1 MAHSSDRT
9 DISSA
14 IQLLGEIL
22 DANETGLLVQSNTA
36 NLMANTT
43 ALRILG
49 IDEATLL
56 RMSPNAVD
64 WHAQHSDGRPLAA
77 EEFPGIQA
85 LRSGRPVN
93 DQVFSL
99 VEQSGGQRRWISV
112 SAVPKSEPRTGEP
125 ILYCLIRDVS
135 ESVQKNE
142 FSDRCCE
149 EAQTAS
155 HIKDDFL
162 AMLSHE
168 MRTPL
173 NSIMGMLQLALHSR
187 SRDSI
192 QEYLTVAL
200 ESSKHLLRL
209 LSDIN
214 EIASSD
220 AASLQAKQESFD
232 LQSTIGPTIASFT
245 TRAKHKGIE
254 VACRINPSLSE
265 RLWGDAARIRQ
276 IVFNLL
282 TNAMKQPVVSGKIDV
297 LVNPLAEYDSMKR
310 HGLHIVI
317 KTDQAEKTG
326 KIEFSGQADFDTAP
340 SASGM
345 GLGISTVKR
354 LAKMLGGE
362 VVVSFQQDKG
372 SEVQVLLPLQARQD
386 PEQELPARELREK
399 ASPQSG
405 PAKILVVEDEPIN
418 LKTMLLSL
426 QLLGCKAIGA
436 DSAYKGL
443 ALLRREK
450 FDAVLM
456 DIQMPGL
463 DGLEATRLI
472 RSDTSGAMDTNIPIV
487 AITAHALLGD
497 KERILKA
504 GLDEY
509 LAKPVYLEQLRA
521 VLSKILKHPLELRNA

>member
-1 MAHSSDRT
+1 MAHSPDLT
-9 DISSA
+9 DISQG

-22 DANETGLLVQSNTA
+22 DASETGLIVQSSTA
-36 NLMANTT
+36 NLVANTT

-49 IDEATLL
+49 VDEAALL
-56 RMSPNAVD
+56 RMTPGAGD
-64 WHAQHSDGRPLAA
+64 WQARHADGRPLAS

-85 LRSGRPVN
+85 LRSGRPVT

-99 VEQSGGQRRWISV
+99 VEQAGGQRRWISV
-112 SAVPKSEPRTGEP
+112 SVVPKSGTQTVEPV
-125 ILYCLIRDVS
+125 LYCVFKDVS
-135 ESVQKNE
+135 ESVQRNE
-142 FSDRCCE
+142 FSDRCRE
-149 EAQTAS
+149 EAQAAS

-173 NSIMGMLQLALHSR
+173 NGIMGMLQLSLHSR
-187 SRDSI
+187 NRDSI

-209 LSDIN
+209 LADIN

-220 AASLQAKQESFD
+220 TASLQIKQESFD
-232 LQSTIGPTIASFT
+232 LESAISPTIASFV
-245 TRAKHKGIE
+245 TRAKNKGLE
-254 VACRINPSLSE
+254 VSCRIDPRLSE
-265 RLWGDAARIRQ
+265 RLWGDADRIRQ
-276 IVFNLL
+276 LVFNLL
-282 TNAMKQPVVSGKIDV
+282 TNALKQTEDGKIDV
-297 LVNPLAEYDSMKR
+297 LVSPLAEYDSMKR
-310 HGLHIVI
+310 HGLHIFI
-317 KTDQAEKTG
+317 GIDYAEKTG
-326 KIEFSGQADFDTAP
+326 ISPEPFGQAEFDATYG
-340 SASGM
+340 ASGM

-354 LAKMLGGE
+354 LAKILGGE
-362 VVVSFQQDKG
+362 VVVSFQQNKG
-372 SEVQVLLPLQARQD
+372 SEVRVLLPLQARQEAQQD
-386 PEQELPARELREK
+386 LPAREIREK
-399 ASPQSG
+399 AAAQSG
-405 PAKILVVEDEPIN
+405 PVKILVVEDEPIN

-426 QLLGCKAIGA
+426 QLLGCKGIGA

-472 RSDTSGAMDTNIPIV
+472 RGDTSGALDANIPIV
-487 AITAHALLGD
+487 AITAHAMQGD

-504 GLDEY
+504 GVDEY
-509 LAKPVYLEQLRA
+509 LAKPVYLEQLRGM
-521 VLSKILKHPLELRNA
+521 LSKVLKRPLELQSK

>member
-9 DISSA
+9 GISSA
-14 IQLLGEIL
+14 IQLLSEIL
-22 DANETGLLVQSNTA
+22 DANGTGLLVQSGTA
-36 NLMANTT
+36 NLMANATT
-43 ALRILG
+43 LRILG
-49 IDEATLL
+49 VDEATLL
-56 RMSPNAVD
+56 RVPPGAVD
-64 WHAQHSDGRPLAA
+64 WRVQHADGRPLAS
-77 EEFPGIQA
+77 EELPTLQA
-85 LRSGRPVN
+85 LRSGRPIN
-93 DQVFSL
+93 DQLLSL
-99 VEQSGGQRRWISV
+99 VKQADGQRRWISV
-112 SAVPKSEPRTGEP
+112 SAVPKSESRTEEP
-125 ILYCLIRDVS
+125 LLYCLLRDVS

-142 FSDRCCE
+142 LADNCRE
-149 EAQTAS
+149 EAQADN

-162 AMLSHE
+162 VMLSHE

-173 NSIMGMLQLALHSR
+173 NGIMGMLQLALHSR

-214 EIASSD
+214 EIAGSD
-220 AASLQAKQESFD
+220 AAHLQAKQESFD
-232 LQSTIGPTIASFT
+232 LQSAISPTVASFV
-245 TRAKHKGIE
+245 TRAKSKGIE
-254 VACRINPSLSE
+254 VSCRIDHRLPE
-265 RLWGDAARIRQ
+265 RLWGDADRIRQ

-282 TNAMKQPVVSGKIDV
+282 TNALKQAEGGKIDF
-297 LVNPLAEYDSMKR
+297 LVSPLAEYDSLKR
-310 HGLHIVI
+310 HGLHILL
-317 KTDQAEKTG
+317 KTASAAAG
-326 KIEFSGQADFDTAP
+326 KASETSGQTEFDP
-340 SASGM
+340 SQGAFGM
-345 GLGISTVKR
+345 GLGCSTAKR
-354 LAKMLGGE
+354 LAKMLGGD
-362 VVVSFQQDKG
+362 VVLSFQQDKG
-372 SEVQVLLPLQARQD
+372 SEVRVLLPLPVRQD
-386 PEQELPARELREK
+386 TEQGLPARELKEQ
-399 ASPQSG
+399 AAPQSG

-426 QLLGCKAIGA
+426 QLLGCKALGA

-472 RSDTSGAMDTNIPIV
+472 RGDTSGALDAAIPII
-487 AITAHALLGD
+487 AITAHAMPGD

-509 LAKPVYLEQLRA
+509 LAKPVYLEQLRG
-521 VLSKILKHPLELRNA
+521 VLSKVLKRPLELKTK

>member
-1 MAHSSDRT
+1 MAHSSEHT

-14 IQLLGEIL
+14 LQLLGEIL
-22 DANETGLLVQSNTA
+22 DANGTGLLVQSGTA
-36 NLMANTT
+36 NLMANAA
-43 ALRILG
+43 ALRMLG

-56 RMSPNAVD
+56 RMPTDAVD
-64 WHAQHSDGRPLAA
+64 WRVQHADGRPLASG
-77 EEFPGIQA
+77 EFPGIQA

-93 DQVFSL
+93 DQLFSL
-99 VEQSGGQRRWISV
+99 VEQAGGQRRWISV
-112 SAVPKSEPRTGEP
+112 SAVPKTGIRTGEP
-125 ILYCLIRDVS
+125 ILYCLLKDVS
-135 ESVQKNE
+135 EFVQRNE
-142 FSDRCCE
+142 FADNSPE
-149 EAQTAS
+149 EAQAAN

-173 NSIMGMLQLALHSR
+173 NGIMGMLQLALHSR

-220 AASLQAKQESFD
+220 TASLQAKQEAFY
-232 LQSTIGPTIASFT
+232 LQSAISPTIDSFA
-245 TRAKHKGIE
+245 TRAKSKGIE
-254 VACRINPSLSE
+254 VSCRIDDRLSE
-265 RLWGDAARIRQ
+265 RLWGDADRIRQ

-282 TNAMKQPVVSGKIDV
+282 TNALKQAEGGKIDFRV
-297 LVNPLAEYDSMKR
+297 SPLAEYDSLKR
-310 HGLHIVI
+310 HGLHIFI
-317 KTDQAEKTG
+317 KVDYAAAAKSPEA
-326 KIEFSGQADFDTAP
+326 SGQTDFDP
-340 SASGM
+340 SQSVFGM
-345 GLGISTVKR
+345 GLGVSTAKR
-354 LAKMLGGE
+354 WAKILGGD
-362 VVVSFQQDKG
+362 VVLSFQQNQG
-372 SEVQVLLPLQARQD
+372 SEVRVLLPLQIMQD
-386 PEQELPARELREK
+386 PEQELPARELK
-399 ASPQSG
+399 GQAAQQSG

-426 QLLGCKAIGA
+426 QLLGCKGIGA

-472 RSDTSGAMDTNIPIV
+472 RGDTSGALDAAIPIV
-487 AITAHALLGD
+487 AITAHAMAGD
-497 KERILKA
+497 RERILKA
-504 GLDEY
+504 GVDEY
-509 LAKPVYLEQLRA
+509 LAKPVYLEQLRS
-521 VLSKILKHPLELRNA
+521 VLSKVLERPLELKNT